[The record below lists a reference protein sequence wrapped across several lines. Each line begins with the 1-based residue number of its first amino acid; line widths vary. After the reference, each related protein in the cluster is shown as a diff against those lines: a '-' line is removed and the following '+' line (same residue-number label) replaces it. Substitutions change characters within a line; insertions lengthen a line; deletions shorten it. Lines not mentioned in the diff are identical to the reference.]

1 MKVTYAVRNIM
12 TKDIISVEANANV
25 SDALNLMVEK
35 DIGSVVVTRDGKMV
49 GIVTERDVLKKCCP
63 MAQCDVMK
71 AGDIMTS
78 PLITLGAEAAIGEAA
93 DLMAEKKIRRLVV
106 TEDGKFKGIITER
119 DVMRA
124 TLDVFKTLSEAFV

>member
-12 TKDIISVEANANV
+12 TEDIVSVEAHAKA

-78 PLITLGAEAAIGEAA
+78 PLITIGTDAAIGEAA
-93 DLMAEKKIRRLVV
+93 DLMAEKRIR
-106 TEDGKFKGIITER
+106 T
-119 DVMRA
+119 